1 MYPLDKGKIKKN
13 YDLFFGLQEVV
24 VIPARL
30 AAVKTV
36 VFCNKFSSFHSY
48 WFKFNFLVEQFVV
61 SPLTYYV

>member
-1 MYPLDKGKIKKN
+1 VKDRMYPLDKGKIKKN

-36 VFCNKFSSFHSY
+36 
-48 WFKFNFLVEQFVV
+48 EFVIN
-61 SPLTYYV
+61 SLLFILIGLNLTSW

>member
-36 VFCNKFSSFHSY
+36 
-48 WFKFNFLVEQFVV
+48 EFVIN
-61 SPLTYYV
+61 SLLFILIGLNLTSW